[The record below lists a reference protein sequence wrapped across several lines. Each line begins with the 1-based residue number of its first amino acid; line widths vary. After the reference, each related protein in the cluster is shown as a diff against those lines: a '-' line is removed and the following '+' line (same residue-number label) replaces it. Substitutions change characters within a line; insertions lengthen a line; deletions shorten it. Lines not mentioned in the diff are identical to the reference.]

1 MDIYE
6 YVHWIGNTMF
16 PAYEIEEDG
25 KEYQVDT
32 ACTQDFIIADER
44 GLDMSKFPF
53 AKEQFLEN
61 KPVVRSLE
69 ALGIDIEKFWMALL
83 FVYNLTQNQTEHVM
97 LLPASSF
104 EQFQN
109 FARYLHSHPDA
120 QIRIWQGR
128 EHGVTIDSQEA
139 IRMLAALL
147 AENSAK
153 LFDSLSNNVY
163 FKMGDFS
170 VKLKNCYKITFV
182 VKCLF
187 PFLEHFKED
196 DKRSSNPNK
205 ISYNLM
211 LLISRIVYMFGYTDN
226 KKFLDSDENIKGI
239 WQRYKDED
247 WHVLGRNFY

>member
-32 ACTQDFIIADER
+32 ACTQDFIIAYESGFD
-44 GLDMSKFPF
+44 LSKFPF
-53 AKEQFLEN
+53 TKEQFLEN

-83 FVYNLTQNQTEHVM
+83 FVYNLTQNQNERVI

-139 IRMLAALL
+139 IRMLAALFGR
-147 AENSAK
+147 K
-153 LFDSLSNNVY
+153 LCQAV
-163 FKMGDFS
+163 
-170 VKLKNCYKITFV
+170 
-182 VKCLF
+182 
-187 PFLEHFKED
+187 
-196 DKRSSNPNK
+196 
-205 ISYNLM
+205 
-211 LLISRIVYMFGYTDN
+211 
-226 KKFLDSDENIKGI
+226 
-239 WQRYKDED
+239 
-247 WHVLGRNFY
+247 

>member
-1 MDIYE
+1 MSAE
-6 YVHWIGNTMF
+6 S
-16 PAYEIEEDG
+16 E
-25 KEYQVDT
+25 VDT

-44 GLDMSKFPF
+44 GLDLSKFPF
-53 AKEQFLEN
+53 TKEQFLEN

-83 FVYNLTQNQTEHVM
+83 FVYNLTQNQTEQVM

-128 EHGVTIDSQEA
+128 EHGVTIDSQGA

-187 PFLEHFKED
+187 PFLEHFKEE

-211 LLISRIVYMFGYTDN
+211 LLISRIIYMFGYTDN

-239 WQRYKDED
+239 WQRYKDEE
-247 WHVLGRNFY
+247 WRVLGRNFY